1 MIFWG
6 VWFLVEN
13 SAQLWSTSPK
23 KKATQQF
30 RGSLPPSCCAE
41 EKTAENARSFQ
52 QQWGGTSR
60 RNFRAISSNHPRANV
75 FPLLDMETC
84 KLGRGYVG
92 LQDGM
97 LFMRYKQEIEYN
109 ICNYK
114 YYIYIYTYSPR
125 LSTLWMVISGCNPL
139 CILGF
144 PDCQFG
150 MWSTSIGLP
159 LQMLMIFTY
168 GIKFSHIEEAGWWKE
183 APLSNSKK
191 KAMEIKNWFDSRVFW
206 LRIRGWSLLLHG
218 RVFSVCWCC
227 HF

>member
-114 YYIYIYTYSPR
+114 YYIYIYILPQIINTLNGDKRLQPSLHFGFPR
-125 LSTLWMVISGCNPL
+125 LSVWYVIDVNRTSTADVDDLHIWNQVQSHRRSWMVKRSSPV
-139 CILGF
+139 
-144 PDCQFG
+144 Q
-150 MWSTSIGLP
+150 
-159 LQMLMIFTY
+159 
-168 GIKFSHIEEAGWWKE
+168 
-183 APLSNSKK
+183 
-191 KAMEIKNWFDSRVFW
+191 
-206 LRIRGWSLLLHG
+206 
-218 RVFSVCWCC
+218 
-227 HF
+227 